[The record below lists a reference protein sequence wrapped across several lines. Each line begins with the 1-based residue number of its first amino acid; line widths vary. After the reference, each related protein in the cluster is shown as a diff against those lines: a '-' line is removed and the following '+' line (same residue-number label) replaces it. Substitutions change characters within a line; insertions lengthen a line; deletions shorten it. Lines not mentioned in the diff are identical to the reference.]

1 MQSISG
7 NFATTSAA
15 LEAAQPTFGDDS
27 ATLAAA
33 QPTLWDDS
41 AGLQAPEEA
50 EVLHSRRKSGVQEQ
64 RDPDFIHFY
73 CFLLF
78 CCFFLFFPVTAGSPA
93 SIDTLHVHT
102 LVSQK
107 RPGEPLYSYIEPF
120 YAEHIREFS
129 PNIAVIKS
137 Y

>member
-15 LEAAQPTFGDDS
+15 REAAQPTFGDDS

-41 AGLQAPEEA
+41 AALQAPGEA
-50 EVLHSRRKSGVQEQ
+50 EVLHCRRKSGVQEP
-64 RDPDFIHFY
+64 RDPHFIHFY
-73 CFLLF
+73 PFL
-78 CCFFLFFPVTAGSPA
+78 FFFIFLCSFFPVTAGSPA

-102 LVSQK
+102 LVSHK
-107 RPGEPLYSYIEPF
+107 RPGEALYNYIEPF
-120 YAEHIREFS
+120 YAEHIREFCDDQCGT
-129 PNIAVIKS
+129 
-137 Y
+137 